1 MPKTEKKSVVWIDC
15 AKFLAILA
23 VLIDHGKGILY
34 EGETIQYISFFS
46 VSVFFFLSGM
56 TTWYSLGRKKAEET
70 FVRWTAR
77 RLWRIIA
84 PYLVAV
90 AVCQFLKSG
99 FTLSLGPYILWV
111 LNFNLEGQFY
121 FVLIYLQLI
130 AAAPV
135 LYLLTIF
142 CRRGRF
148 SFLWRSGYL
157 AAALALSLFCVKH
170 STALQTYGGGNY
182 LLGGTYLF
190 LFVMGMIAADMQ
202 IVIRYRSRAFFCAA
216 VATVI
221 YAAALVF
228 LLKDRLALDEALFG
242 WLLRVNPPGITMT
255 VYSLAVIFLIFSW
268 CSLGAL
274 MNHGVVSRILA
285 VSAWLGRYT
294 LYIFLYHM
302 LILEYLPAMLPFLS
316 EISPLK
322 TIVYLGAM
330 IGLPVGGKLLYDTFC
345 RRLMKKA
352 IAEAVEE
359 SARRPEREEAEF
371 SRRSG

>member
-1 MPKTEKKSVVWIDC
+1 
-15 AKFLAILA
+15 
-23 VLIDHGKGILY
+23 
-34 EGETIQYISFFS
+34 
-46 VSVFFFLSGM
+46 
-56 TTWYSLGRKKAEET
+56 
-70 FVRWTAR
+70 
-77 RLWRIIA
+77 
-84 PYLVAV
+84 
-90 AVCQFLKSG
+90 
-99 FTLSLGPYILWV
+99 
-111 LNFNLEGQFY
+111 
-121 FVLIYLQLI
+121 
-130 AAAPV
+130 
-135 LYLLTIF
+135 
-142 CRRGRF
+142 
-148 SFLWRSGYL
+148 
-157 AAALALSLFCVKH
+157 
-170 STALQTYGGGNY
+170 
-182 LLGGTYLF
+182 
-190 LFVMGMIAADMQ
+190 MGMIAADMQ

-255 VYSLAVIFLIFSW
+255 VYSLAVIFLIFSG

-359 SARRPEREEAEF
+359 SARRPEREEAEL

>member
-1 MPKTEKKSVVWIDC
+1 
-15 AKFLAILA
+15 
-23 VLIDHGKGILY
+23 
-34 EGETIQYISFFS
+34 
-46 VSVFFFLSGM
+46 
-56 TTWYSLGRKKAEET
+56 
-70 FVRWTAR
+70 
-77 RLWRIIA
+77 
-84 PYLVAV
+84 
-90 AVCQFLKSG
+90 
-99 FTLSLGPYILWV
+99 
-111 LNFNLEGQFY
+111 
-121 FVLIYLQLI
+121 
-130 AAAPV
+130 
-135 LYLLTIF
+135 
-142 CRRGRF
+142 
-148 SFLWRSGYL
+148 
-157 AAALALSLFCVKH
+157 
-170 STALQTYGGGNY
+170 
-182 LLGGTYLF
+182 
-190 LFVMGMIAADMQ
+190 
-202 IVIRYRSRAFFCAA
+202 
-216 VATVI
+216 
-221 YAAALVF
+221 
-228 LLKDRLALDEALFG
+228 
-242 WLLRVNPPGITMT
+242 MT

-359 SARRPEREEAEF
+359 SARRPEREEAEL